1 VARDAARVAAALGR
15 EDRLDPR
22 FEEVKSSVG
31 GLALEAGWDPET
43 WAKAGNA
50 SNASATPTER
60 DTII

>member
-1 VARDAARVAAALGR
+1 LKKS
-15 EDRLDPR
+15 
-22 FEEVKSSVG
+22 KSSVG
-31 GLALEAGWDPET
+31 GLVLEAGWDPET